1 LRRQKSW
8 GPLGTAEPI
17 GESGGVSGRAK
28 TNCDGNNPVRGAAMI
43 EMIGTYSSIIQPNS
57 HIGHHTRKF
66 IHRRI
71 DIYNVHLGVSYV
83 AVVVGG

>member
-1 LRRQKSW
+1 
-8 GPLGTAEPI
+8 
-17 GESGGVSGRAK
+17 
-28 TNCDGNNPVRGAAMI
+28 MI

-57 HIGHHTRKF
+57 HICHHTSKF
-66 IHRRI
+66 IHRPI